1 MGISEL
7 PFKRIKFATTG
18 EGFYEITQDIAPSKY
33 KYDNFFKR
41 IKKKIELLFD
51 KFNSKKKFIIE
62 KNKKINGKKIAESF
76 KFVDKNKISN
86 TLYVQGNYENHEYFK
101 KYRSD
106 IIKIFKPNNNLIF
119 NNNSI
124 INELK
129 NSNSV
134 SIHIRRHKYSE
145 QLHEKKNKYKL
156 LKSENFTSDL
166 ISYVNKSVFFFEKK
180 IDNPVFFIWSNDLDG
195 LKNEFNPQKFKFI
208 NNKNT
213 INDFNLFSF
222 AKHFIVG
229 ASSFH
234 WWGAWLNESPNKIC
248 TRPSNLNPSNNEK
261 FYPENWIKI

>member
-1 MGISEL
+1 M
-7 PFKRIKFATTG
+7 
-18 EGFYEITQDIAPSKY
+18 
-33 KYDNFFKR
+33 
-41 IKKKIELLFD
+41 FD

-234 WWGAWLNESPNKIC
+234 WWGAWLNQNKNKLC
-248 TRPSNLNPSNNEK
+248 LRPKNINQSNNK
-261 FYPENWIKI
+261 NFWPESWISV